1 MIRKILLEIENFSF
15 KIQLTVLTFYKYNHI
30 FFFILFIQICVIV
43 IFYSLQIYEITSA
56 IILQCFPQETYCMKR
71 EITDLTD
78 FQGSTNFEGSSPKR
92 PRLPNN
98 ILSNTSDS
106 AASAKA
112 MANAGAAI
120 GDALASAKASAG
132 VATSGTLASAKAGA
146 GNGSA
151 WAAIGSALEA
161 AGSATSSALDA
172 GAGSSDSGAWASG
185 SDYDSDSSLIEQVIK
200 LGTSR
205 LTLENLENILTFCE
219 HNENSV
225 ALEDLLSDITPKVT
239 RNLNEIKHLGND
251 FFLNSEYKI
260 ISDTDT
266 NQLFLNNLNKIIIK
280 IQDLKNPSESF
291 LVANKLSTL
300 LQQIIDEKS
309 SKFST
314 IELNTL
320 NQQLSNINIFKT
332 NLISSEI
339 INYNNA
345 VIINKQ
351 IYKIN

>member
-1 MIRKILLEIENFSF
+1 
-15 KIQLTVLTFYKYNHI
+15 
-30 FFFILFIQICVIV
+30 
-43 IFYSLQIYEITSA
+43 
-56 IILQCFPQETYCMKR
+56 MKR

-112 MANAGAAI
+112 G
-120 GDALASAKASAG
+120 AG
-132 VATSGTLASAKAGA
+132 VATGSLLSSAWAAAAAKAGN

-151 WAAIGSALEA
+151 WAAIGSALEAAGAAKA

-219 HNENSV
+219 HNENSI

-309 SKFST
+309 SKFSIT
-314 IELNTL
+314 ELNTL

>member
-1 MIRKILLEIENFSF
+1 
-15 KIQLTVLTFYKYNHI
+15 
-30 FFFILFIQICVIV
+30 
-43 IFYSLQIYEITSA
+43 
-56 IILQCFPQETYCMKR
+56 MKR

-78 FQGSTNFEGSSPKR
+78 FQSLTNFEGSSPKR
-92 PRLPNN
+92 PRLPDN
-98 ILSNTSDS
+98 ILSNTSGS
-106 AASAKA
+106 AAAAAKTTGSA
-112 MANAGAAI
+112 
-120 GDALASAKASAG
+120 L
-132 VATSGTLASAKAGA
+132 VSAKAGA
-146 GNGSA
+146 GAATGSILSAAWAAAAKAGTSSGSA
-151 WAAIGSALEA
+151 WAAISSALETTGA
-161 AGSATSSALDA
+161 AKASGSAAAALDA

-251 FFLNSEYKI
+251 FFFNSEYKI
-260 ISDTDT
+260 ISDINT
-266 NQLFLNNLNKIIIK
+266 NQVFLNNLNEIIIK
-280 IQDLKNPSESF
+280 TQDLKNPSESF
-291 LVANKLSTL
+291 LVANKLSNL

-309 SKFST
+309 SKFNT
-314 IELNTL
+314 TELNIL

-351 IYKIN
+351 LYKIN